1 MLGLLENLL
10 ISLINSTHLSAHNR
24 VYSPNSLITFDIL
37 EVVIAVCLPPP
48 QWCSSSTSPVHR
60 WTKAKAILQQRKQQV
75 NLCDIVAVKEV
86 VKSLL
91 WPTREKL
98 KVFSSQA
105 PGLEVISLFCNLF
118 FPSLSLC
125 VRTSGQMG
133 SVVSS
138 SSANWHSVS
147 YCQKTAVSPDSHGS
161 VRTYM
166 WHLPIALMA
175 HMSQLQRA
183 VLRVGNC
190 FGRGPRGLYRC
201 VYLTRV

>member
-118 FPSLSLC
+118 FPSLYVCVPVVKWEVWLVHLLLIGIVCSTAQRQFVPIHMAVC
-125 VRTSGQMG
+125 AHICAMFVRTCGTS
-133 SVVSS
+133 
-138 SSANWHSVS
+138 
-147 YCQKTAVSPDSHGS
+147 
-161 VRTYM
+161 
-166 WHLPIALMA
+166 L
-175 HMSQLQRA
+175 
-183 VLRVGNC
+183 
-190 FGRGPRGLYRC
+190 
-201 VYLTRV
+201 